1 MATDRKIYM
10 PSQKCRCESTF
21 QLRFRFRF
29 HTPSVASACLY
40 IQSIFNIASTNSSI
54 SGLRRDL
61 LQGKV
66 RATWKY
72 PSQLSNYWIVYI
84 VFAFHVIW
92 LALAAAFV
100 TAFECEMSVT
110 GAGLGFMFVSG
121 CGAHRIAQLFAAAQS
136 QQE

>member
-1 MATDRKIYM
+1 M
-10 PSQKCRCESTF
+10 
-21 QLRFRFRF
+21 
-29 HTPSVASACLY
+29 
-40 IQSIFNIASTNSSI
+40 
-54 SGLRRDL
+54 
-61 LQGKV
+61 
-66 RATWKY
+66 
-72 PSQLSNYWIVYI
+72 